1 MLTNYIDIFSR
12 VEESLKKYSGLSEQ
26 SFNDKYSSFKN
37 LTFNQRTDNQYF
49 QILKLIVFYSGFK
62 ADTVNK
68 KIDVINS
75 HLPDYNI
82 ISFFGKEQ
90 IENMLADENMI
101 KNKLKIEA
109 IINNAKTFKSIIEK
123 HDSFH
128 NYINSFTPTASFENL
143 MLLKEE
149 LEYRFYF
156 LGGITVYHFLT
167 DMGLPVL
174 KPDRVLTRIF
184 KRLGLIEDEKQLL
197 KTVLQGLKFAQS
209 TGKSIRYIDI
219 IFVTYGQQAIG
230 GICFS
235 KNPKC
240 DLCNLTSLCN
250 YYATYKS
257 SKAFQ

>member
-1 MLTNYIDIFSR
+1 MPTNYIDIFSKI
-12 VEESLKKYSGLSEQ
+12 EESLRKNSGLSEQ
-26 SFNDKYSSFKN
+26 SFNDRYSSFRN
-37 LTFNQRTDNQYF
+37 LTFNQRTNDQYF

-68 KIDVINS
+68 KLDIINS
-75 HLPDYNI
+75 HLPDYNT
-82 ISFFGKEQ
+82 ISFFGSEQ
-90 IENMLADENMI
+90 IENMITDKNMI

-109 IINNAKTFKSIIEK
+109 VINNAKMFKSIINE
-123 HDSFH
+123 HGSFH
-128 NYINSFTPTASFENL
+128 NYINSFTPMNSFENL

-167 DMGLPVL
+167 DIGLPVL

-184 KRLGLIEDEKQLL
+184 KRLGLIEDDKQLL
-197 KTVLQGLKFAQS
+197 KTVLQGLKFAEL
-209 TGKSIRYIDI
+209 TGKPIRYIDI
-219 IFVTYGQQAIG
+219 IFVTYGQQAID

-240 DLCNLTSLCN
+240 NLCSLTNQCSHYASYNSL
-250 YYATYKS
+250 
-257 SKAFQ
+257 